1 MLRARTCDSIRGHEH
16 PTRSGSRG
24 PWTQRDRARGG
35 GARPAFG
42 VAPGTRAVASRAHG
56 YRRDDLCRAAPAVR
70 AMPAQFGLRVH
81 RRRRRRA
88 AQAAALR
95 DKRPARARRDP
106 ACARPQPPWW
116 GDDASASPRGDRY
129 ACATTRSI
137 SRRGGSRGGLR
148 ARCAASGAIAPVS
161 RSRPLAGYYDLLGV
175 PRNATDMEIRSA
187 YGRDVLRLNDS
198 PPANAP
204 QIRAT
209 LDQALATL
217 VDPDKRGAYDAQLTA
232 LMQEVAA
239 GSADESDRAFKYA
252 RNGGLWFAGGGLVTA
267 GTYAFSEGTYFLA
280 WGPLLFGGFQLL
292 RGLLRYLTVPAG
304 TRRTT
309 QLATLIAL
317 IAVGLASAGFVGL
330 SETMGAPG
338 ATERDSWN
346 AMIDANAKLV
356 DQASGLVTAVFDRPG
371 AWSDQDSSEM
381 GQASALYGQVA
392 HTITTTAVPA
402 RLEWYRTGLATNL
415 HDASAITADYAK
427 LSPSSPQTTI
437 ADLDRRWKA
446 RLEDLKRLSDR
457 FDAQE
462 GR

>member
-1 MLRARTCDSIRGHEH
+1 M
-16 PTRSGSRG
+16 
-24 PWTQRDRARGG
+24 
-35 GARPAFG
+35 
-42 VAPGTRAVASRAHG
+42 
-56 YRRDDLCRAAPAVR
+56 
-70 AMPAQFGLRVH
+70 
-81 RRRRRRA
+81 
-88 AQAAALR
+88 
-95 DKRPARARRDP
+95 
-106 ACARPQPPWW
+106 
-116 GDDASASPRGDRY
+116 
-129 ACATTRSI
+129 
-137 SRRGGSRGGLR
+137 
-148 ARCAASGAIAPVS
+148 
-161 RSRPLAGYYDLLGV
+161 AGYYDLLGV
-175 PRNATDMEIRSA
+175 PRDATEMEIRSA

-209 LDQALATL
+209 LDEALATL
-217 VDPDKRGAYDAQLTA
+217 TDPEKRGAYDAQLAT
-232 LMQEVAA
+232 LIQEIAA
-239 GSADESDRAFKYA
+239 GSADESNRAFKYA

-280 WGPLLFGGFQLL
+280 WGPLIFGGFQLL
-292 RGLLRYLTVPAG
+292 RGLLRYLTVPSG
-304 TRRTT
+304 MRRTT